1 MSEPDGRRA
10 PSILLVEDNPHD
22 VRLTRIALEEAGA
35 RCMLEVA
42 RDGDEALALLR
53 RPSVRRPDLVL
64 LDLNMPGKD
73 GRQVLREMKD
83 DPTLR
88 RIPVVVLTTSPSPSD
103 VALAY
108 DLHANAYL
116 TKPMG
121 IAELRDLVAG
131 LTNFWLRLNC
141 AAPAA

>member
-1 MSEPDGRRA
+1 MSESERRA
-10 PSILLVEDNPHD
+10 ASILLVEDNPHD
-22 VRLTRIALEEAGA
+22 VRLTRIALEEAGTA
-35 RCMLEVA
+35 CTLEVA
-42 RDGDEALALLR
+42 RDGDEALAHLR
-53 RPSVRRPDLVL
+53 RPGARRPDLVL

-73 GRQVLREMKD
+73 GREVLREIKG
-83 DPTLR
+83 DPGLR
-88 RIPVVVLTTSPSPSD
+88 RIPVVVLTTSPSPGD

-121 IAELRDLVAG
+121 IVELRSLVEC
-131 LTNFWLRLNC
+131 LTNFWLRLNR